1 MPNRI
6 IKESIARSE
15 KISGLTDFQ
24 FRLWVHLI
32 TYVDDFGRGDARPA
46 IIKGS
51 CFPFRERLANKDI
64 EKGIAELADAGCVG
78 LYKVDGKP
86 YLYLPNWDE
95 HQRMRNKV
103 SKFPSPEDADECGT
117 VAASCGEL
125 PQIAARIQNPE
136 SESRIQNPNP
146 ESRPA
151 HAREDVFEQFWK
163 CYPRKEGKQKAR
175 SAFAKVDVDVDTLLA
190 ALEQQKKSAQW
201 LKNNGEFIPH
211 ASTWLNGK
219 RWEDQMISHYDNI
232 PKGASGEFGTAEI
245 ANIRRALQDTQ
256 TPLPWCDTDYA

>member
-32 TYVDDFGRGDARPA
+32 TYVDDFGRGDARAA
-46 IIKGS
+46 IIKGA

-95 HQRMRNKV
+95 HQRVRNKV
-103 SKFPSPEDADECGT
+103 SKFPSPEDADEDT
-117 VAASCGEL
+117 HLAASCGEL
-125 PQIAARIQNPE
+125 PQVAARIQNPE
-136 SESRIQNPNP
+136 SRIRIQNPNP

-151 HAREDVFEQFWK
+151 QAREEAFEVFWK
-163 CYPRKEGKQKAR
+163 AYPRNEGKQKAKT
-175 SAFAKVDVDVDTLLA
+175 AFLKTDVPLEVLLEA
-190 ALEQQKKSAQW
+190 IEEQKKSAQW
-201 LKNNGEFIPH
+201 SKNNGEFIPH
-211 ASTWLNGK
+211 ASTWLNGR
-219 RWEDQMISHYDNI
+219 RWEDEMPQRYDNI
-232 PKGASGEFGTAEI
+232 PKGASGKLGEAELYAI
-245 ANIRRALQDTQ
+245 QRVMQQQD
-256 TPLPWCDTDYA
+256 

>member
-1 MPNRI
+1 MSNRI

-15 KISGLTDFQ
+15 KISELTDFQ
-24 FRLWVHLI
+24 FRLWVLLV

-51 CFPFRERLANKDI
+51 CFPLRERLANKDI

-95 HQRMRNKV
+95 HQRVRNKV
-103 SKFPSPEDADECGT
+103 SKFPSPEDADEDT
-117 VAASCGEL
+117 HLAASCGEL
-125 PQIAARIQNPE
+125 PQVAARIQNPE

-146 ESRPA
+146 ESKRAQA
-151 HAREDVFEQFWK
+151 HEDDFEIFWK
-163 CYPRKEGKQKAR
+163 AYPRNEGKQKAKT
-175 SAFAKVDVDVDTLLA
+175 AFAKVDVPLDVLLN
-190 ALEQQKKSAQW
+190 ALEEQKRSAQW
-201 LKNNGEFIPH
+201 CKNNGQFIPH

-219 RWEDQMISHYDNI
+219 RWEDELVADYSSV
-232 PKGASGEFGTAEI
+232 PKGASGKLGEAELYAI
-245 ANIRRALQDTQ
+245 QRVLQQD
-256 TPLPWCDTDYA
+256 

>member
-32 TYVDDFGRGDARPA
+32 TYVDDFGRGDARAA
-46 IIKGS
+46 IIKGA

-95 HQRMRNKV
+95 HQRVRNKV
-103 SKFPSPEDADECGT
+103 SKFPSPEDADEDIPS
-117 VAASCGEL
+117 AASCGEL
-125 PQIAARIQNPE
+125 PQIAARIQNPNPE
-136 SESRIQNPNP
+136 SGIQNPNP
-146 ESRPA
+146 ESKPA
-151 HAREDVFEQFWK
+151 HVREDVFDSFANGHLLLIEAL
-163 CYPRKEGKQKAR
+163 KEFEAMRNQIKKPLTDRAKTGICKKLTSLAGDDKVLMAQILDQSTLHCWQDVYALKHDQPQKPTSGYVHGADR
-175 SAFAKVDVDVDTLLA
+175 LA
-190 ALEQQKKSAQW
+190 
-201 LKNNGEFIPH
+201 
-211 ASTWLNGK
+211 
-219 RWEDQMISHYDNI
+219 QMIQRGD
-232 PKGASGEFGTAEI
+232 F
-245 ANIRRALQDTQ
+245 D
-256 TPLPWCDTDYA
+256 D

>member
-32 TYVDDFGRGDARPA
+32 TYVDDFGRGDARAA
-46 IIKGS
+46 IIKGA

-86 YLYLPNWDE
+86 YLYLPNWDA
-95 HQRMRNKV
+95 HQRVRNKV
-103 SKFPSPEDADECGT
+103 SKFPSPEDADEEVHLTAG
-117 VAASCGEL
+117 CGEP
-125 PQIAARIQNPE
+125 PQNAARIQNPNP
-136 SESRIQNPNP
+136 ESRIQNPNP

-151 HAREDVFEQFWK
+151 QAREEDFAQFWSE
-163 CYPRKEGKQKAR
+163 YPRKEGKQKAKD
-175 SAFAKVDVDVDTLLA
+175 AFRKVDVGLEVLLD
-190 ALEQQKKSAQW
+190 ALKEQKKSAQW
-201 LKNNGEFIPH
+201 MKNNGEFIPH
-211 ASTWLNGK
+211 AATWLNGR
-219 RWEDQMISHYDNI
+219 RWEDQLARHYDNI
-232 PKGASGEFGTAEI
+232 PKGASGELGEAEYGF
-245 ANIRRALQDTQ
+245 IRRAMSQG
-256 TPLPWCDTDYA
+256 

>member
-32 TYVDDFGRGDARPA
+32 TYVDDFGRGDARAA

-95 HQRMRNKV
+95 HQRVRNKV
-103 SKFPSPEDADECGT
+103 SRFPSPEDADEDISS
-117 VAASCGEL
+117 AASCVEL
-125 PQIAARIQNPE
+125 PQVAARIQNPE

-146 ESRPA
+146 EFRRAQA
-151 HAREDVFEQFWK
+151 HEDDFERFWSM
-163 CYPRKEGKQKAR
+163 YPRKEGKQKAK
-175 SAFAKVDVDVDTLLA
+175 SAFSKINVDIEVLLT
-190 ALEQQKKSAQW
+190 ALDGHKRSAQW
-201 LKNNGEFIPH
+201 AKNNGEFIPH

-219 RWEDQMISHYDNI
+219 RWEDELVADYSSV
-232 PKGASGEFGTAEI
+232 PKGASGKLGEAELYAI
-245 ANIRRALQDTQ
+245 QSVLQQD
-256 TPLPWCDTDYA
+256 

>member
-15 KISGLTDFQ
+15 KISNLTDFQ

-103 SKFPSPEDADECGT
+103 SKFPSPEDADEELQS
-117 VAASCGEL
+117 AASCGEL
-125 PQIAARIQNPE
+125 PQDAA
-136 SESRIQNPNP
+136 RIQNPNP

-151 HAREDVFEQFWK
+151 RVREDVFEAFADGHFVLAEALEEFEKMRKQIK
-163 CYPRKEGKQKAR
+163 KPLTNRAKEGICKKLITLSGGSKDLMAQILDQSTLHCWQDVYALKQDSQRQQNTGGSYVHGADR
-175 SAFAKVDVDVDTLLA
+175 LA
-190 ALEQQKKSAQW
+190 
-201 LKNNGEFIPH
+201 
-211 ASTWLNGK
+211 
-219 RWEDQMISHYDNI
+219 QMIQRGDFDD
-232 PKGASGEFGTAEI
+232 ET
-245 ANIRRALQDTQ
+245 
-256 TPLPWCDTDYA
+256 

>member
-32 TYVDDFGRGDARPA
+32 TYVDDFGRGDARAA
-46 IIKGS
+46 IIKGA
-51 CFPFRERLANKDI
+51 CFPFRDRLANKDI

-103 SKFPSPEDADECGT
+103 SKFPSPEDADEDIT
-117 VAASCGEL
+117 SAASCGES
-125 PQIAARIQNPE
+125 PQVAARIQNPE

-146 ESRPA
+146 ESETI
-151 HAREDVFEQFWK
+151 ARRSREEEFDLFWDA
-163 CYPRKEGKQKAR
+163 YPRHEGKQKAR
-175 SAFAKVDVDVDTLLA
+175 DAFKKVTAPLEVLLDA
-190 ALEQQKKSAQW
+190 IEKQKKSAQW
-201 LKNNGEFIPH
+201 TKNDGQFIPH
-211 ASTWLNGK
+211 PTTWLNGK
-219 RWEDQMISHYDNI
+219 RWEDEVVMAGNAQM
-232 PKGASGEFGTAEI
+232 GARGHLGAAEKAAI
-245 ANIRRALQDTQ
+245 QRMLAESEGA
-256 TPLPWCDTDYA
+256 

>member
-15 KISGLTDFQ
+15 KISNLTDFQ

-95 HQRMRNKV
+95 HQRVRNKV
-103 SKFPSPEDADECGT
+103 SRFPSPEDAGEIEP

-136 SESRIQNPNP
+136 SESRIQNPES
-146 ESRPA
+146 ESRRAQA
-151 HAREDVFEQFWK
+151 HGDDFERFWSM
-163 CYPRKEGKQKAR
+163 YPRKEGKQKAR
-175 SAFAKVDVDVDTLLA
+175 SAFAKVDVDIDVLLD
-190 ALEQQKKSAQW
+190 ALSEHKKSAQW
-201 LKNNGEFIPH
+201 TKNNGEFIPH
-211 ASTWLNGK
+211 ASTWLNGR
-219 RWEDQMISHYDNI
+219 RWEDQMSQNYDKI
-232 PKGASGEFGTAEI
+232 PKGASGVIGDAELYFVQ
-245 ANIRRALQDTQ
+245 NALREE
-256 TPLPWCDTDYA
+256 

>member
-15 KISGLTDFQ
+15 KISALTDFQ

-32 TYVDDFGRGDARPA
+32 TYVDDFGRGDARAA
-46 IIKGS
+46 IIKGA

-86 YLYLPNWDE
+86 YLYLPSWDE
-95 HQRMRNKV
+95 HQRVRNKV
-103 SKFPSPEDADECGT
+103 SKFPSPEDADEDIPS
-117 VAASCGEL
+117 AASCGNL
-125 PQIAARIQNPE
+125 PQAAARIQNPNPE
-136 SESRIQNPNP
+136 SESRIQNP

-151 HAREDVFEQFWK
+151 QAREEAFEVFWK
-163 CYPRKEGKQKAR
+163 AYPRNEGKQKAKT
-175 SAFAKVDVDVDTLLA
+175 AFLKTDVPLEVLLEA
-190 ALEQQKKSAQW
+190 IEEQKKSAQW
-201 LKNNGEFIPH
+201 AKNNGEFIPH

-219 RWEDQMISHYDNI
+219 RWEDELVADYSSV
-232 PKGASGEFGTAEI
+232 PKGASGKLGEAELYAI
-245 ANIRRALQDTQ
+245 QRVLQQD
-256 TPLPWCDTDYA
+256 